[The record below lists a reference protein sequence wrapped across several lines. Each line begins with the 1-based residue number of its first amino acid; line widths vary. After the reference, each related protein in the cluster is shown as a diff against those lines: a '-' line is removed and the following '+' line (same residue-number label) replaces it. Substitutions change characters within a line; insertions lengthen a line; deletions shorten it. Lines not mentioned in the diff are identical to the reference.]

1 MKKNIL
7 FIVSDMESG
16 GFQKSL
22 ISLLKEFNYDEYNV
36 DITILSPNGIFI
48 NDIPKEVKIK
58 KLNIEPC
65 FFYKFPQCLI
75 QLIKE
80 KKYY

>member
-22 ISLLKEFNYDEYNV
+22 ISLL
-36 DITILSPNGIFI
+36 
-48 NDIPKEVKIK
+48 VKS
-58 KLNIEPC
+58 LVV
-65 FFYKFPQCLI
+65 
-75 QLIKE
+75 
-80 KKYY
+80 